1 MSEVEVEPVAQDDA
15 TRTVAAPAAAP
26 AAAPTAAPA
35 AADPAA
41 AAFENITNAIKIM
54 ADPLGLAGLTSELK
68 VSIDKIVDAAQ
79 SAPATLPV
87 IVTAETQ
94 RLSMLIVK
102 QQMDNFKVFPDISTK
117 ITEIL
122 TAASKGDTTGLLATS
137 QSLLTLAP
145 TTTAAPVGDIANVLI
160 TNLLTNPMLLAQ
172 LKQMNEVTDH
182 LNTALAGSE
191 IAKYNEN
198 MKKLTAT
205 LFPLLAVKQ

>member
-15 TRTVAAPAAAP
+15 TRTVAAPAAPVAP
-26 AAAPTAAPA
+26 VTPPA

-79 SAPATLPV
+79 SAPTTLPV
-87 IVTAETQ
+87 VVTAETQ

-102 QQMDNFKVFPDISTK
+102 LQMDNFKVFPDISTK

-137 QSLLTLAP
+137 NSLLTLAP
-145 TTTAAPVGDIANVLI
+145 ATTAAPVGDIANVLI

-191 IAKYNEN
+191 ITKYNEN
-198 MKKLTAT
+198 MKKLTAA

>member
-137 QSLLTLAP
+137 QIGRAH
-145 TTTAAPVGDIANVLI
+145 V
-160 TNLLTNPMLLAQ
+160 
-172 LKQMNEVTDH
+172 
-182 LNTALAGSE
+182 
-191 IAKYNEN
+191 
-198 MKKLTAT
+198 
-205 LFPLLAVKQ
+205 

>member
-15 TRTVAAPAAAP
+15 TRTVAAPAAPVAP
-26 AAAPTAAPA
+26 VTPPA

-68 VSIDKIVDAAQ
+68 VSIDKIVAAAQ
-79 SAPATLPV
+79 SAPTTLPV
-87 IVTAETQ
+87 VVTAETQ

-102 QQMDNFKVFPDISTK
+102 LQMDNFKVFPDISTK

>member
-15 TRTVAAPAAAP
+15 TRTVAAPAAPVAP
-26 AAAPTAAPA
+26 VTPPA

-79 SAPATLPV
+79 SAPTTLPV
-87 IVTAETQ
+87 VVTAETQ

-102 QQMDNFKVFPDISTK
+102 LQMDNFKVFPDISTK

-198 MKKLTAT
+198 MKKLTAA

>member
-1 MSEVEVEPVAQDDA
+1 MSEVEVEPVVQDA
-15 TRTVAAPAAAP
+15 APAVAPVAAAPAAAP
-26 AAAPTAAPA
+26 A
-35 AADPAA
+35 DPVA
-41 AAFENITNAIKIM
+41 AAFENITSAIKIM
-54 ADPLGLAGLTSELK
+54 ADPLGLAGLTTELK

-79 SAPATLPV
+79 TAPATLPV

-102 QQMDNFKVFPDISTK
+102 QQMDNFKAFPDISKK
-117 ITEIL
+117 ITEVL
-122 TAASKGDTTGLLATS
+122 AAVSKGDTSGLLATS

-145 TTTAAPVGDIANVLI
+145 ATTAAPVADIANVLI
-160 TNLLTNPMLLAQ
+160 TNILTNPLLLAQ
-172 LKQMNEVTDH
+172 IKQMNEVTDH

-198 MKKLTAT
+198 MKKLTST

>member
-68 VSIDKIVDAAQ
+68 VSIDKIVAAAQ
-79 SAPATLPV
+79 SAPTTLPV
-87 IVTAETQ
+87 VVTAETQ

-102 QQMDNFKVFPDISTK
+102 LQMDNFKVFPDISTK